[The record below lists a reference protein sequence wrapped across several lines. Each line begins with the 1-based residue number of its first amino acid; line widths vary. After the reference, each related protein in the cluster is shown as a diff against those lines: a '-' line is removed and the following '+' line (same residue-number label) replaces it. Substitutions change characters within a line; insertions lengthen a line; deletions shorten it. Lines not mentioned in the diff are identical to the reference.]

1 MENDGI
7 LSFNVND
14 DEREEQ
20 TRNNGQA
27 ITLPM
32 SLDELKKLAKVEKL
46 KLQKLPNSGTRVA
59 YVKMP
64 INKRMVIMPIWI
76 GERVDTEAEMSVVLY
91 KEGERFYGLVSN
103 SEDGGEL

>member
-1 MENDGI
+1 MEDIIGFPVDN
-7 LSFNVND
+7 

-20 TRNNGQA
+20 NRNNGQA

-32 SLDELKKLAKVEKL
+32 SIGELKKLAKVEKL

-59 YVKMP
+59 YVSIP
-64 INKRMVIMPIWI
+64 INKRATIVPIWI
-76 GERVDTEAEMSVVLY
+76 GERVDTDAEMSVVLY
-91 KEGERFYGLVSN
+91 REGERFYGLVSN